1 SLASSTLHTGIANLA
16 SKRSGRYAIEKAI
29 QEATKAVNAGAS
41 QTAIEAAERRFIKNK
56 AVMKVLRDT
65 LSSEEFQ
72 QMSRVGFV
80 ATISGMTKSNN
91 NE

>member
-1 SLASSTLHTGIANLA
+1 MYSGIANLA

-41 QTAIEAAERRFIKNK
+41 QSAIEAAERRFVKNK
-56 AVMKVLRDT
+56 AVMRVLRDT
-65 LSSEEFQ
+65 LSREEFQ
-72 QMSRVGFV
+72 QMARLGFV
-80 ATISGMTKSNN
+80 ATMSGMTKSNN